1 MATTITDRE
10 AGSLIMPTCI
20 QWCISTYS
28 NPYSKHY
35 YYRNHRVGLNHHQP
49 TNYIS
54 KKLPISYIKWFWPNI
69 FSQCVEGGKSYSKDC
84 APARGACTFDCNYVE
99 PKLFSWAKPA
109 WFGFSSS
116 NFSVHDHMLITVGDA
131 LRTII
136 VCKAVGLHV
145 LFTLPIRTLLVK
157 GP

>member
-1 MATTITDRE
+1 MVMATTITDRE

-84 APARGACTFDCNYVE
+84 APARGACTF
-99 PKLFSWAKPA
+99 A
-109 WFGFSSS
+109 
-116 NFSVHDHMLITVGDA
+116 
-131 LRTII
+131 II
-136 VCKAVGLHV
+136 VGAHLIATMLSQNYFPEPNRHGLVFLH
-145 LFTLPIRTLLVK
+145 PILVCMITC
-157 GP
+157 